1 MTLNEFYSE
10 VSRRADTAGTQIN
23 VADVSRVCSKFFEV
37 LNGMP
42 TNEVLILIARGLH
55 AVIKPDIIS
64 E

>member
-23 VADVSRVCSKFFEV
+23 AADVSRVCSKFFEV
-37 LNGMP
+37 LNEMK
-42 TNEVLILIARGLH
+42 TNDALVLIARGLH
-55 AVIKPDIIS
+55 AVGRLEIIS

>member
-37 LNGMP
+37 LNEMK
-42 TNEVLILIARGLH
+42 TNDALVLIARGLH
-55 AVIKPDIIS
+55 AVGRLEVIS